1 VTAFELHADEH
12 LAPWGGTPSDDCR
25 WCLRAR
31 RAAVLADVKRGLA
44 RGRSGDFGDEE
55 ITQPDADAVLPLADV
70 AAQLVR
76 R

>member
-12 LAPWGGTPSDDCR
+12 LAQWGGTPSDDCR

-31 RAAVLADVKRGLA
+31 RAAVLADVKRSLA
-44 RGRSGDFGDEE
+44 RGGGDFGDDEV
-55 ITQPDADAVLPLADV
+55 TQPDAP
-70 AAQLVR
+70 LVR